1 MKRQE
6 NLRTSKPWNILKVR
20 AQVGGSVVKNPPA
33 CAGYVGDEGLIPGS
47 ERSPGIENN
56 NLLSYSC
63 LGNSMDRGA
72 QQATVHGVAK
82 SWTRLS
88 THKLT
93 YLKKQRN
100 GERNGDTVFFK
111 ATDNSGVS
119 GITKPKRRNLL
130 KKESAVERFKYNEE
144 REVISMVDSKEVLG
158 GLDKSSV
165 GEVAAEV
172 WIEHNSYSPSV
183 CSLKAELLNKIF

>member
-1 MKRQE
+1 M
-6 NLRTSKPWNILKVR
+6 LKVR
-20 AQVGGSVVKNPPA
+20 AQVGGSVVENLPV
-33 CAGYVGDEGLIPGS
+33 CAGYGDEGLIPGS
-47 ERSPGIENN
+47 GRSPGIENN

-63 LGNSMDRGA
+63 LGSSMDRGA
-72 QQATVHGVAK
+72 WQATVHGVAK

-88 THKLT
+88 THKHTHT

-100 GERNGDTVFFK
+100 GERNGEAVFFK

-130 KKESAVERFKYNEE
+130 QKESAVERFKYDEE
-144 REVISMVDSKEVLG
+144 REVISIVDSKEVLG

-172 WIEHNSYSPSV
+172 RMEHNGYSP
-183 CSLKAELLNKIF
+183 